1 MQLLIDL
8 FFCVCNT
15 IGFILTNKWAWVV
28 TFSIIGIATLSE
40 SKGEGVF
47 CIFLALI
54 VLIG

>member
-40 SKGEGVF
+40 SKGAGVF